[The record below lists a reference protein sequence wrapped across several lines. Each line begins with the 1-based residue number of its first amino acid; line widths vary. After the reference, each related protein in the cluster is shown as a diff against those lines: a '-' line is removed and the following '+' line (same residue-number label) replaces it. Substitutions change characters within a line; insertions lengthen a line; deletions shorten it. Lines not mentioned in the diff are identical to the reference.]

1 MRRPGAQRRAE
12 RGDQRGAIVGDPS
25 QKKSPAMNA
34 AAKALGRLI
43 AKAVQAHADATAA
56 AKSDKVVNE
65 VKEKVIAD
73 KIKAA
78 VKAEKYEELEQLKA
92 ELTGQAAA
100 SKEDEPILRRFKT
113 NDPTVEKLGE
123 YCVRTRRA
131 PLHAR

>member
-1 MRRPGAQRRAE
+1 MGRNRRRSQSEEIARYERRRE
-12 RGDQRGAIVGDPS
+12 
-25 QKKSPAMNA
+25 A
-34 AAKALGRLI
+34 ARSAI

-65 VKEKVIAD
+65 AKEKVIAD

-78 VKAEKYEELEQLKA
+78 VKAEEYEELEQLKA